1 MRPIPPR
8 RPPPRRYPPAVYF
21 RRRLAV
27 GLSLAL
33 LIAVVVGIFTLV
45 SGPKAASPTTT
56 TTTTSHSS
64 TSTAPSNTH
73 VGIGLRTVV
82 WVDTNPAAGG
92 VANPLPNGEA
102 GPRKLV
108 TEIWYPALGAS
119 KSQPTTRARPDYARG
134 PFPVVVFAH
143 GFDTLPATYSALL
156 SSWVNAGYVVV
167 APLFPD
173 ENANLISSL
182 GDATTQQ
189 LSTAESDIV
198 NEPYDIAYVVGEV
211 ESGAGGAASSGAAWL
226 KGLVEPNKFAL
237 VGHSDGAQAVAA
249 LVYAQAQGQAY
260 ATTYAGLPARPFAVI
275 ILSGSELS
283 GSYAAPADAPPLLL
297 VQSAVDDCNLAS
309 NAVTLLHDAGGGF
322 FLKLLDANHFGPY
335 VGQGRAAGI
344 VEKITVAF
352 RTRPSPR
359 RLRTRSFLPT

>member
-1 MRPIPPR
+1 M
-8 RPPPRRYPPAVYF
+8 
-21 RRRLAV
+21 
-27 GLSLAL
+27 

-143 GFDTLPATYSALL
+143 GFDTLPATYRPRSSAR
-156 SSWVNAGYVVV
+156 G
-167 APLFPD
+167 
-173 ENANLISSL
+173 
-182 GDATTQQ
+182 
-189 LSTAESDIV
+189 
-198 NEPYDIAYVVGEV
+198 
-211 ESGAGGAASSGAAWL
+211 
-226 KGLVEPNKFAL
+226 
-237 VGHSDGAQAVAA
+237 
-249 LVYAQAQGQAY
+249 
-260 ATTYAGLPARPFAVI
+260 
-275 ILSGSELS
+275 
-283 GSYAAPADAPPLLL
+283 
-297 VQSAVDDCNLAS
+297 
-309 NAVTLLHDAGGGF
+309 
-322 FLKLLDANHFGPY
+322 
-335 VGQGRAAGI
+335 
-344 VEKITVAF
+344 
-352 RTRPSPR
+352 
-359 RLRTRSFLPT
+359 